1 MELIK
6 VHRRLTSLQICLGP
20 PRGSSSFMSRV
31 SFCVQSGVHALN
43 FPVFGLPLMAGEN
56 CNRGAALGALLGAAG
71 SYKDA
76 FIPQE
81 WKDELRDAQEILPD
95 VLKEMQ

>member
-1 MELIK
+1 MQ
-6 VHRRLTSLQICLGP
+6 RRSTSLQIYLYP
-20 PRGSSSFMSRV
+20 PSGFSSFLSRL
-31 SFCVQSGVHALN
+31 SFCVHSRVHALN
-43 FPVFGLPLMAGEN
+43 VPVFRLPLMAGEN

-71 SYKDA
+71 SYSDA